1 MGTSGTDSKEG
12 VKKRMPKI
20 RGWKDDM
27 VCPECG
33 NTALITD
40 AKSGEVSCP
49 VCGYV
54 ILERD
59 VDWGP
64 EWRNIDE
71 EDESRSR
78 VGAPLSIMYR
88 DHGLSTVIEKVD
100 EDAAGRKLP
109 KEVKEKM
116 LRLKKL
122 DAISQVN
129 TSETRN
135 LQQAVNIL
143 EIYVDKLHL
152 SKAVAER
159 AMLIYR
165 NALKAGL
172 VRGRS
177 IRSIMAAA
185 TYAACRMMDT
195 PRDLREFEKA
205 YPVVKRK
212 TIAQGYRLLLK
223 HLNLKVPVADPKIY
237 LYKIA
242 SKLGLEERVVQ
253 EAIKVLASA
262 SSKGATVGKDPVGM
276 AAAAL
281 YMACQ
286 ETDQNV
292 TQKDIARAAGVT
304 EVTVRNRFK
313 GLKDVLEGVT
323 STQTPAAN

>member
-1 MGTSGTDSKEG
+1 MAKVWKEG
-12 VKKRMPKI
+12 MI
-20 RGWKDDM
+20 
-27 VCPECG
+27 CPECG
-33 NTALITD
+33 NDVLVHDPRTGEIT
-40 AKSGEVSCP
+40 CP
-49 VCGYV
+49 SCGYV
-54 ILERD
+54 VLERD
-59 VDWGP
+59 IDRGP

-71 EDESRSR
+71 EEESRSR

-88 DHGLSTVIEKVD
+88 DHGLSTVINKID
-100 EDAAGRKLP
+100 EDATGRRLP
-109 KEVKEKM
+109 KETREKL

-122 DAISQVN
+122 DATSQVDA
-129 TSETRN
+129 SEARN

-143 EIYVDKLHL
+143 QIYVDKLHL
-152 SKAVAER
+152 SQAIAEK

-165 NALKAGL
+165 KALKEGL

-185 TYAACRMMDT
+185 VYAACRAMGA
-195 PRDLREFEKA
+195 PRDLRELEKA

-223 HLNLKVPVADPKIY
+223 HLRLKVPVVDPAIY
-237 LYKIA
+237 LSKIA
-242 SKLGLEERVVQ
+242 SKVGLDQRTVQ
-253 EAIKVLASA
+253 EALRILQEATKR
-262 SSKGATVGKDPVGM
+262 GATVGKDPVGI

-286 ETDQNV
+286 ETTQNI

-313 GLKDVLEGVT
+313 GLKEILEGRPAVANQST
-323 STQTPAAN
+323 S

>member
-1 MGTSGTDSKEG
+1 MSKVWKEG
-12 VKKRMPKI
+12 MI
-20 RGWKDDM
+20 
-27 VCPECG
+27 CPECG
-33 NTALITD
+33 NDVLVHDPRTGEIT
-40 AKSGEVSCP
+40 CP
-49 VCGYV
+49 SCGYV
-54 ILERD
+54 VLERD
-59 VDWGP
+59 VDRGP

-71 EDESRSR
+71 EEESRSR

-88 DHGLSTVIEKVD
+88 DHGLSTVIDRID
-100 EDAAGRKLP
+100 EDAAGRKLS
-109 KEVKEKM
+109 KEAREKL

-122 DAISQVN
+122 DATSQVN
-129 TSETRN
+129 ASEARN

-143 EIYVDKLHL
+143 QIYVDKLHL
-152 SKAVAER
+152 SQPIAEK

-165 NALKAGL
+165 KALRAGL

-185 TYAACRMMDT
+185 VYAACRAMGA
-195 PRDLREFEKA
+195 PRDLRELEKA

-223 HLNLKVPVADPKIY
+223 HLKLKVPVADPAIY
-237 LYKIA
+237 LNKIA
-242 SKLGLEERVVQ
+242 SKVGLDQRTVQ
-253 EAIKVLASA
+253 EALRILQEAAKR
-262 SSKGATVGKDPVGM
+262 GATVGKDPVGI

-286 ETDQNV
+286 ETTQNI

-313 GLKDVLEGVT
+313 GLKEVLEG
-323 STQTPAAN
+323 PAAAS